1 MQDDWKVLFLPGK
14 HVFYFAKINV
24 HGKIE
29 DENLQNIINTEIPR
43 VINNATD
50 LKMGKSTISFTD
62 IKEITFENN
71 TFIRG
76 NLTTSKKENL
86 RVKDGKQT
94 YLEKSN
100 KELANSAMFI
110 YDIKSEILAF
120 ETISNINEKK
130 FIEFFT
136 KLLSQDPKVGE
147 VKINIIPEDYKI
159 VQELIIPDKIKSI
172 EFSLIKPN
180 PRARQYN
187 TYNQIINET
196 GAKKATVKI
205 EDDKDGL
212 DIDINEDGEI
222 KTKSIDDGIELVE
235 KGYGTV
241 KISSESYTR
250 VPSGTKR
257 KTTRKIV
264 KRNRFN
270 SSKSHKFRTFNNV
283 FQLDLVSSI
292 LNFIEVNILNKKDK

>member
-147 VKINIIPEDYKI
+147 VKINWM
-159 VQELIIPDKIKSI
+159 
-172 EFSLIKPN
+172 
-180 PRARQYN
+180 
-187 TYNQIINET
+187 
-196 GAKKATVKI
+196 
-205 EDDKDGL
+205 
-212 DIDINEDGEI
+212 
-222 KTKSIDDGIELVE
+222 
-235 KGYGTV
+235 
-241 KISSESYTR
+241 
-250 VPSGTKR
+250 
-257 KTTRKIV
+257 
-264 KRNRFN
+264 
-270 SSKSHKFRTFNNV
+270 
-283 FQLDLVSSI
+283 
-292 LNFIEVNILNKKDK
+292 